1 MKHLDTFKTFEGKAF
16 SATKKPFEKQPWDD
30 DRKEAFR
37 KKVKDHVVSQKC
49 TTKQVGDDF
58 EIHCGDDK
66 IAQVMFRKD
75 LVTIKKDGVKFGKEF
90 KYEELGKIKT
100 ELSDIIKSCKK

>member
-1 MKHLDTFKTFEGKAF
+1 MKHLNTFKAFEGKAF
-16 SATKKPFEKQPWDD
+16 KATKKPFENKPWDD

-37 KKVKDHVVSQKC
+37 KKVEDHVKSQDC

-58 EIHCGDDK
+58 EIKCGGDK

-75 LVTIKKDGVKFGKEF
+75 LVTVKKDGVKFGKEF
-90 KYEELGKIKT
+90 KYEELGKIKSEIT
-100 ELSDIIKSCKK
+100 SVIKSCKK